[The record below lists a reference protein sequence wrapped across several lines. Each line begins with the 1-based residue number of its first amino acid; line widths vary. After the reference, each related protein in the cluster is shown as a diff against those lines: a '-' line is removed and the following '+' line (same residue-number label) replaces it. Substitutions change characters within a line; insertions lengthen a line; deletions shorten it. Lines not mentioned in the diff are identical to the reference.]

1 MRHAPVLLVVAFLL
15 PMGAF
20 PAVVRGGQIDID
32 PDSVAAIAYSPS
44 TGEFGYAYNYE
55 DRESAE
61 KAALKNCSPKDAR
74 IVCWVKSGFCAL
86 ALGDDKSAWGTGYQY
101 DNGSNNTDAMDTAV
115 AECKKRTT
123 GAHVVLCLS
132 SDGQYIYKPKPRTA
146 AKSDGAKKDNT
157 NKDAGET
164 AEKPKIM
171 TQRKSSFG
179 RSS

>member
-1 MRHAPVLLVVAFLL
+1 MRYAIAFLVVAFLL
-15 PMGAF
+15 PIGAF
-20 PAVVRGGQIDID
+20 PAALRGGQIDID

-74 IVCWVKSGFCAL
+74 IVCWVKSGFCAS
-86 ALGDDKSAWGTGYQY
+86 ALGDDKSAWGTGYEY
-101 DNGSNNTDAMDTAV
+101 DNGSNNTDAMGTAV

-132 SDGQYIYKPKPRTA
+132 SDGQYIYKPKPQSD
-146 AKSDGAKKDNT
+146 AKFRR
-157 NKDAGET
+157 GE
-164 AEKPKIM
+164 K
-171 TQRKSSFG
+171 R
-179 RSS
+179 

>member
-1 MRHAPVLLVVAFLL
+1 MKVVAVVFPLPKLLTHFYRVRRIAVRHAPVLLVVAFLL

-74 IVCWVKSGFCAL
+74 IVCWVKSG
-86 ALGDDKSAWGTGYQY
+86 SAP
-101 DNGSNNTDAMDTAV
+101 
-115 AECKKRTT
+115 
-123 GAHVVLCLS
+123 GA
-132 SDGQYIYKPKPRTA
+132 
-146 AKSDGAKKDNT
+146 
-157 NKDAGET
+157 
-164 AEKPKIM
+164 
-171 TQRKSSFG
+171 G
-179 RSS
+179 R

>member
-1 MRHAPVLLVVAFLL
+1 M
-15 PMGAF
+15 
-20 PAVVRGGQIDID
+20 
-32 PDSVAAIAYSPS
+32 
-44 TGEFGYAYNYE
+44 
-55 DRESAE
+55 
-61 KAALKNCSPKDAR
+61 
-74 IVCWVKSGFCAL
+74 
-86 ALGDDKSAWGTGYQY
+86 LGDDKSAWGTGYQY

-164 AEKPKIM
+164 AEKPK
-171 TQRKSSFG
+171 S
-179 RSS
+179 